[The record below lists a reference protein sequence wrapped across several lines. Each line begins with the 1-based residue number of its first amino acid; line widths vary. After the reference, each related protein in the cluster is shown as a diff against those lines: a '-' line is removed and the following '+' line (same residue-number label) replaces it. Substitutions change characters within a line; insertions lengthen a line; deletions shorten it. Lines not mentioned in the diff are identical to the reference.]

1 MDDHD
6 IETAYLLGELGLADA
21 LLASMAANAPVPAL
35 MADALQAI
43 VDGYRAGEVPDLAE
57 ALGLAV
63 GPDSRSNLQK
73 LAWRSHVRL
82 VVDDCV
88 AQGFACVDP
97 AKAEDTAFHRAA
109 EVLGGSAEALHQT
122 YFGED

>member
-35 MADALQAI
+35 IADTLQE
-43 VDGYRAGEVPDLAE
+43 VVNGYRAGEVPDLAE
-57 ALGLAV
+57 ALGLAD

-97 AKAEDTAFHRAA
+97 AKAEGTAFHRAA
-109 EVLGGSAEALHQT
+109 EVLGSSA
-122 YFGED
+122 GELYGVYCEGD